1 MNKAEHEVMNFR
13 ICMMLIQTMLQ
24 MKRKLQRILQVVFYK
39 ILISLNGRKTGE
51 DCSFPFPIYH

>member
-1 MNKAEHEVMNFR
+1 
-13 ICMMLIQTMLQ
+13 

-51 DCSFPFPIYH
+51 DCSFPFPLYHMFLRLVTFR

>member
-13 ICMMLIQTMLQ
+13 ICMILIQTMLQ

-39 ILISLNGRKTGE
+39 ILISLNGIKNGRGL
-51 DCSFPFPIYH
+51 